1 MTPYNA
7 NDQIYANKQT
17 KFTNKSITNILAT
30 IIKELF
36 SYALFKIFKQYEI
49 QKMLL
54 LTYSYLGYT

>member
-49 QKMLL
+49 K
-54 LTYSYLGYT
+54 